1 MCKKLQNVQNIWPRI
16 RGGVFILNCI
26 SLQPG
31 EGPAKRASIGV
42 YVPVFAIFF
51 FTVVFPVFIMVVIIS
66 LIIFF
71 PPFLYLLDS
80 YQADGPN
87 HFVDWTGLDFDQA
100 LSGLS
105 SNTPRQQRKKAN
117 VNNAAYTEWDPLR
130 C

>member
-71 PPFLYLLDS
+71 PPLPYHLLDS
-80 YQADGPN
+80 SY
-87 HFVDWTGLDFDQA
+87 WTESRLYVNMVTLPLKNMEKSKA
-100 LSGLS
+100 LSTLY
-105 SNTPRQQRKKAN
+105 NFLPDK
-117 VNNAAYTEWDPLR
+117 
-130 C
+130 